1 MKPSISIDEII
12 EFDADSL
19 WEAVCRHFQASDMQI
34 VDVELREKPLD
45 DLYQVVLTYP
55 DGGVWS
61 GWMPNSEL
69 YSIYDIYLGRIAFM
83 EEMGCTL
90 THY

>member
-19 WEAVCRHFQASDMQI
+19 WEAVWRQFQASDMQI

-83 EEMGCTL
+83 EEM
-90 THY
+90 

>member
-1 MKPSISIDEII
+1 MKPSIYIGEIV

-55 DGGVWS
+55 DGEFGVVGCQIPS
-61 GWMPNSEL
+61 FTPFMISTLVEL
-69 YSIYDIYLGRIAFM
+69 HLWRKWGV
-83 EEMGCTL
+83 L
-90 THY
+90 